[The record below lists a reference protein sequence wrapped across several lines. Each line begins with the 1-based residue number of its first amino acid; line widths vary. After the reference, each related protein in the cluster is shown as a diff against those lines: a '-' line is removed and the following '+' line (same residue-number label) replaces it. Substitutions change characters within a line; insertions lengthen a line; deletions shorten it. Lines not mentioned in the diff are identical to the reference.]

1 MEMYNPNNNPFST
14 EPDDESE
21 GNTQEEVNEENKKET
36 GSKKKDKEITPK
48 NNFEVDQMINSNI
61 SNLDDFLSKLEQ
73 FNNDWE
79 NEREQMNKIGKT
91 LNIPKDEIEQDFQK
105 AKRIKERPGKENEK
119 WRNKISDERILE
131 KVLIEEVA
139 HWITYPAT

>member
-48 NNFEVDQMINSNI
+48 NNFVVDQMINSNI

-79 NEREQMNKIGKT
+79 NVFYVVVVFKNVGTPKVLMLSLSRKEQM
-91 LNIPKDEIEQDFQK
+91 L
-105 AKRIKERPGKENEK
+105 
-119 WRNKISDERILE
+119 
-131 KVLIEEVA
+131 
-139 HWITYPAT
+139 